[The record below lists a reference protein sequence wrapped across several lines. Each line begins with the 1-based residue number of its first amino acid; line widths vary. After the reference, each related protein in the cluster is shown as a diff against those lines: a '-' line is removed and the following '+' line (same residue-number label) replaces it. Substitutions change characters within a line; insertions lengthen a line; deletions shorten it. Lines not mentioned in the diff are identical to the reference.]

1 MDNVLTLVLLHFE
14 INCVS
19 IMKTDAFILDFNL
32 VLETMIEK
40 CSEGEG
46 PSVYMC
52 KLCLKRM
59 SNKTKIKRHA
69 EIHLD
74 LSHPCNICYK
84 QFKTRNAL
92 SQHYSTV
99 HGQTVSHSQI

>member
-1 MDNVLTLVLLHFE
+1 MNYE
-14 INCVS
+14 
-19 IMKTDAFILDFNL
+19 TDAFILDFNL

-52 KLCLKRM
+52 KLCQKRM

-84 QFKTRNAL
+84 HFKTRNAL